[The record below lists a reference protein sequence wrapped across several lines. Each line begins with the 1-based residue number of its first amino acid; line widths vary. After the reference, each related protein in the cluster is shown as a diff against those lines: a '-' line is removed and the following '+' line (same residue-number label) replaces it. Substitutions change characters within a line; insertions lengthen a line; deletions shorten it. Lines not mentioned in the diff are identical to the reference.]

1 ISILDND
8 NRPYK
13 GVSTQNV
20 KVIQWDRYCFE
31 NYLLDP
37 DVLYTIIKE
46 YDCTNPPQNR
56 GSLQQKVKELALKQV
71 DFKAI
76 REELDNKMP
85 QNISLKNSELKEKTE
100 EEVVDI
106 FETTII
112 QTKKLFDVFNE
123 PSWKSELTKAIA
135 DKKSEYKE
143 LWSDEWK
150 KKCDGKALIKAIHK
164 EYGIK

>member
-1 ISILDND
+1 FIPIIVGDLISGYSIKSLGGRGEIEKEIKTLQESDKNNELDGYHIFILDND

-76 REELDNKMP
+76 REELDN
-85 QNISLKNSELKEKTE
+85 
-100 EEVVDI
+100 
-106 FETTII
+106 
-112 QTKKLFDVFNE
+112 
-123 PSWKSELTKAIA
+123 
-135 DKKSEYKE
+135 
-143 LWSDEWK
+143 
-150 KKCDGKALIKAIHK
+150 
-164 EYGIK
+164 